1 MGCFKERKNMA
12 VEENLKVTINFY
24 KKQYLNS
31 TSNIIWKKTIYCNN
45 KIHTGENVF
54 YSCYF

>member
-1 MGCFKERKNMA
+1 MGCFKERKDMA

-31 TSNIIWKKTIYCNN
+31 KSNIIWKKN
-45 KIHTGENVF
+45 HLL
-54 YSCYF
+54 